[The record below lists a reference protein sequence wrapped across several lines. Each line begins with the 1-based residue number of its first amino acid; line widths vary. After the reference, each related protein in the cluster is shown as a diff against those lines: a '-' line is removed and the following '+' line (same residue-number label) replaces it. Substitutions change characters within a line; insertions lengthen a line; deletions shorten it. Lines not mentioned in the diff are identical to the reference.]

1 MRVVV
6 LSDTHGRV
14 ERIKKVIEQQPQAEL
29 FIFLGDGLRDFRQ
42 AMYGVPVEEWR
53 VCGNCDFGANEEYTL
68 ISYVKDVK
76 FYCVH
81 GHEWNVKYSLGEL
94 IDQARSKDANVLL
107 YGHTH
112 QAYYAYRDGLH
123 IFNPGSLGSPKEP
136 FYPTYGT
143 IDIQGKSIVFNH
155 VPLEERDR

>member
-76 FYCVH
+76 F
-81 GHEWNVKYSLGEL
+81 
-94 IDQARSKDANVLL
+94 
-107 YGHTH
+107 
-112 QAYYAYRDGLH
+112 
-123 IFNPGSLGSPKEP
+123 NPGSLGSPKEP